1 MFADA
6 DGRPLEYTHGIET
19 IYKGETVALL
29 LVLFIAFFVVVF
41 LFLLP
46 ILFSLQA
53 VGSLFVYPKQ
63 LLAIFGNKILRR
75 NHALEHATIVVMMER
90 EPGRRLNGFSTDDGF
105 FVQGVRSLNE
115 VESAA
120 REAIRRLQNGE
131 KGLAVHRN
139 CGTTIVAAN
148 LLAAVFF
155 LAALGIGWL
164 YLHWPLYLLILGSVA
179 LAFALRVPLSLL
191 LQRFVTTDADLSNAE
206 VGWVEPANPGDLKN
220 GIFGLLLAATTVR
233 VRVFHTDPDAV
244 EIIRDDGAIVR

>member
-1 MFADA
+1 
-6 DGRPLEYTHGIET
+6 
-19 IYKGETVALL
+19 VALL
-29 LVLFIAFFVVVF
+29 FVLFVAFFVIVF

-63 LLAIFGNKILRR
+63 LRAIFGNKILRR

-105 FVQGVRSLNE
+105 FVQGVRSISE

-120 REAIRRLQNGE
+120 REAMRRLQNGE
-131 KGLAVHRN
+131 KRLAIHRN

-148 LLAAVFF
+148 LLAAIFF
-155 LAALGIGWL
+155 LVTLGLAFL
-164 YLHWPLYLLILGSVA
+164 YLGESYLYLMILGSVV
-179 LAFALRVPLSLL
+179 LAFALRIPLSLL
-191 LQRFVTTDADLSNAE
+191 LQRFVTTDADLKNAE
-206 VGWVEPANPGDLKN
+206 VGWVEPAQPGDLKS
-220 GIFGLLLAATTVR
+220 GIFGLLLAASTVR

-244 EIIRDDGAIVR
+244 EIFRDDGAIVR

>member
-1 MFADA
+1 M
-6 DGRPLEYTHGIET
+6 
-19 IYKGETVALL
+19 ALL

-63 LLAIFGNKILRR
+63 LRAIFGNKILRR

-90 EPGRRLNGFSTDDGF
+90 EPGRKLNGFSTDDGF
-105 FVQGVRSLNE
+105 FVQGVRSISE

-120 REAIRRLQNGE
+120 REALRRLQNGE
-131 KGLAVHRN
+131 KRLAIHRN

-155 LAALGIGWL
+155 LVTLGVFL
-164 YLHWPLYLLILGSVA
+164 YLGVGNLYLMILGSVI
-179 LAFALRVPLSLL
+179 LAFALRIPLSLL
-191 LQRFVTTDADLSNAE
+191 LQRFVTTDANLANAE
-206 VGWVEPANPGDLKN
+206 VGWVEPAQPGDLKS
-220 GIFGLLLAATTVR
+220 GIFGLLLAASTVR

-244 EIIRDDGAIVR
+244 EIFRDDGAIVR

>member
-1 MFADA
+1 
-6 DGRPLEYTHGIET
+6 
-19 IYKGETVALL
+19 VALL
-29 LVLFIAFFVVVF
+29 AVLFIAFFVIAF

-53 VGSLFVYPKQ
+53 VGSLFVYPRQ
-63 LLAIFGNKILRR
+63 LKAIFGNRILRR

-105 FVQGVRSLNE
+105 FVQGVRSIAE

-131 KGLAVHRN
+131 KGLAIHRN

-148 LLAAVFF
+148 LLAAILF
-155 LAALGIGWL
+155 LLALGLGL
-164 YLHWPLYLLILGSVA
+164 YLGGNIYLMILGSVV
-179 LAFALRVPLSLL
+179 LAFALRIPLSLI
-191 LQRFVTTDADLSNAE
+191 LQRFVTTDADLKNAE
-206 VGWVEPANPGDLKN
+206 VGWVEPAQPGDLKS
-220 GIFGLLLAATTVR
+220 GVFGLLLAASTVR

-244 EIIRDDGAIVR
+244 EILRDDGAIVR

>member
-1 MFADA
+1 
-6 DGRPLEYTHGIET
+6 
-19 IYKGETVALL
+19 VALL

-63 LLAIFGNKILRR
+63 LRTIFGNKILRR

-105 FVQGVRSLNE
+105 FVQGVRSLAE

-131 KGLAVHRN
+131 RRLAVHRN

-155 LAALGIGWL
+155 LTSLGVGWL
-164 YLHWPLYLLILGSVA
+164 YLQWPLYLLILGSVV

-206 VGWVEPANPGDLKN
+206 VGWVEPANPSDLRN
-220 GIFGLLLAATTVR
+220 GIFGLLLAASTAQ

>member
-1 MFADA
+1 M
-6 DGRPLEYTHGIET
+6 
-19 IYKGETVALL
+19 ALL
-29 LVLFIAFFVVVF
+29 LVLFIAFFVVMF

-53 VGSLFVYPKQ
+53 VGNLFVYPGQ
-63 LLAIFGNKILRR
+63 LRAIFGNKILRR

-105 FVQGVRSLNE
+105 FVQGVRSLAE

-131 KGLAVHRN
+131 KGLAIHRN

-148 LLAAVFF
+148 LLAAVLF
-155 LAALGIGWL
+155 LAALGIGLSLDWNV
-164 YLHWPLYLLILGSVA
+164 YLLILGSVV

-206 VGWVEPANPGDLKN
+206 VGWVEPANPADLKN
-220 GIFGLLLAATTVR
+220 GIFGLLLAASTVR
-233 VRVFHTDPDAV
+233 VRVFHTDPDSV

>member
-1 MFADA
+1 M
-6 DGRPLEYTHGIET
+6 
-19 IYKGETVALL
+19 ALL
-29 LVLFIAFFVVVF
+29 VVLFIAFFVIAF

-53 VGSLFVYPKQ
+53 VGSLFVYPRQ
-63 LLAIFGNKILRR
+63 LKAIFGNRILRR

-105 FVQGVRSLNE
+105 FVQGVRSIAE

-131 KGLAVHRN
+131 KRLAIHRN

-148 LLAAVFF
+148 LLAAILF
-155 LAALGIGWL
+155 LLALGLGL
-164 YLHWPLYLLILGSVA
+164 YLGGNIYLMILGSVV
-179 LAFALRVPLSLL
+179 LAFALRIPLSLI
-191 LQRFVTTDADLSNAE
+191 LQRFVTTDADLKNAE
-206 VGWVEPANPGDLKN
+206 VGWVEPAQPGDLKS
-220 GIFGLLLAATTVR
+220 GVFGLLLAASTVR

-244 EIIRDDGAIVR
+244 EILRDDGAIVR

>member
-1 MFADA
+1 
-6 DGRPLEYTHGIET
+6 
-19 IYKGETVALL
+19 VAVL

-53 VGSLFVYPKQ
+53 VGSLFVYPRQ
-63 LLAIFGNKILRR
+63 LKAVFGNRILRR
-75 NHALEHATIVVMMER
+75 NHALEHGTIAVMMER
-90 EPGRRLNGFSTDDGF
+90 EPGRKLNGFSTDDGF
-105 FVQGVRSLNE
+105 FVQGVRSLAE

-148 LLAAVFF
+148 LLAAIFF
-155 LAALGIGWL
+155 LSALGLGLL
-164 YLHWPLYLLILGSVA
+164 YLGSSYLYLLILGSVV
-179 LAFALRVPLSLL
+179 LAFVLRVPLSLL
-191 LQRFVTTDADLSNAE
+191 LQRFVTTDADLKNAE
-206 VGWVEPANPGDLKN
+206 VGWVEPAQPGDLKS
-220 GIFGLLLAATTVR
+220 GIFGLLLAASTVQ

-244 EIIRDDGAIVR
+244 EIFRDDGAIVR